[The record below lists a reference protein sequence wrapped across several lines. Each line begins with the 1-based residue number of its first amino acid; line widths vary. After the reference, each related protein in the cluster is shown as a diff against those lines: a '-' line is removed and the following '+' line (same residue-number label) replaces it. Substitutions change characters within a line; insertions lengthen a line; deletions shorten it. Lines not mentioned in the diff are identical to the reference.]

1 MCCRKTIK
9 SMDANFILKKA
20 KNQKFRKKQNDNRS
34 RMGIDNLPDAILEH
48 ILSYLSTE
56 DAIRTSILSKRWQ
69 YLWTSIPKLH
79 LDEGEPEERMLKP
92 DERMLFMDF
101 VERAL
106 ALRDSSNIKEFSLS
120 CDVQCD
126 TSRINAW
133 IIAVVKHKVQVLDL
147 YLRNFQEPFALP
159 PSLFTCESLKVLT
172 LKMFHHL
179 KLPSNISFSH
189 LKILTLEK
197 AIFSDDNSTQRLFLG
212 CPVLEELNIIDCI
225 WKNVKAVLIFFPMLR
240 KLFISDEYLFIE
252 KNDENEDKDDL
263 NADADDQNDSNGC
276 QVVIFGTS
284 LQSFSFSGELINEY
298 CLYNSSSI
306 VDASIKV
313 YKRDEEDCYL
323 DAHRVFKILSG
334 LKNVEKLTLFVD
346 TVEVCPNF

>member
-1 MCCRKTIK
+1 M
-9 SMDANFILKKA
+9 
-20 KNQKFRKKQNDNRS
+20 
-34 RMGIDNLPDAILEH
+34 
-48 ILSYLSTE
+48 
-56 DAIRTSILSKRWQ
+56 
-69 YLWTSIPKLH
+69 
-79 LDEGEPEERMLKP
+79 
-92 DERMLFMDF
+92 
-101 VERAL
+101 
-106 ALRDSSNIKEFSLS
+106 
-120 CDVQCD
+120 
-126 TSRINAW
+126 
-133 IIAVVKHKVQVLDL
+133 
-147 YLRNFQEPFALP
+147 
-159 PSLFTCESLKVLT
+159 
-172 LKMFHHL
+172 
-179 KLPSNISFSH
+179 
-189 LKILTLEK
+189 
-197 AIFSDDNSTQRLFLG
+197 
-212 CPVLEELNIIDCI
+212 
-225 WKNVKAVLIFFPMLR
+225 KAVLIFFPMLR

-313 YKRDEEDCYL
+313 CKRDEEDCYL